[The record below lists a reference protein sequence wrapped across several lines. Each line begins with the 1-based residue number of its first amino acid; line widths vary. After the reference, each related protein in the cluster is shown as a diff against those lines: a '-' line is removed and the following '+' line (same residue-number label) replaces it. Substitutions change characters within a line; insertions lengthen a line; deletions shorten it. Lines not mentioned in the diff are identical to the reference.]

1 MAVSDA
7 QKRATLKYKE
17 NHYKRVP
24 LDIQREEYD
33 AIKAYA
39 DVNGETVNGLIKR
52 LIRQEIGDKKLDF
65 EITKKP
71 KKRSRKIKN
80 LNEKQWKNY
89 GKTAAKQW
97 QND

>member
-52 LIRQEIGDKKLDF
+52 LIRQEIGDKMP
-65 EITKKP
+65 EEKP
-71 KKRSRKIKN
+71 KVAIKKESQN
-80 LNEKQWKNY
+80 
-89 GKTAAKQW
+89 KTRNKK
-97 QND
+97 